1 MNAAECAR
9 QVGEI
14 FALPDTCLKIKEIID
29 HESSSID
36 AIAEVISYDPI
47 LSSKLLRL
55 ANSALYSFPR
65 QVDSVQK
72 AVLLLGE
79 TQVYNLV
86 IASGATEAFG
96 ALNRDVIPLE
106 EFWQHSIHTALIAK
120 YLAAQLGYKRDE
132 PVYLSGLLH
141 NIGELVIAQLQPE
154 LARIC
159 SKLNGHV
166 APWHKQHELLGFTFV
181 DCSIEL
187 LRLWQLPERIC
198 LPLVQLDQPQW
209 SEPDKLGL
217 LLHVARCLALSEA
230 NKDKF
235 HLFDLID
242 KNALTVLD
250 LKKSD
255 LDEASNYAF
264 LEGMAIL
271 SLLNPA
277 LVAIF

>member
-29 HESSSID
+29 KESTSID
-36 AIAEVISYDPI
+36 EIAEIISYDPV

-86 IASGATEAFG
+86 IASGATEAFS
-96 ALNRDVIPLE
+96 ALQADVIALDK
-106 EFWQHSIHTALIAK
+106 FWEHSIRTALIAK
-120 YLAAQLGYKRDE
+120 HLATRLGMRRDE

-141 NIGELVIAQLQPE
+141 NIGELVIAQILPDI
-154 LARIC
+154 ARVCAKPVTGI
-159 SKLNGHV
+159 K
-166 APWHKQHELLGFTFV
+166 PWQKQHELLGFTYV

-198 LPLVQLDQPQW
+198 QPLIQLDQPTL
-209 SEPDKLGL
+209 SAGDKTSL
-217 LLHVARCLALSEA
+217 LLHLARSLALSEA
-230 NKDKF
+230 NKDHYRLSDF
-235 HLFDLID
+235 ID
-242 KNALTVLD
+242 QPSMEVLALQQA
-250 LKKSD
+250 D
-255 LDEASNYAF
+255 LDDATSYAF

-271 SLLNPA
+271 NLLNPA

>member
-29 HESSSID
+29 KESTSID
-36 AIAEVISYDPI
+36 EIAEVISYDPV

-86 IASGATEAFG
+86 IASGATEAFS
-96 ALNRDVIPLE
+96 ALPDDVIAQDK
-106 EFWQHSIHTALIAK
+106 FWEHSIRTALIAK
-120 YLAAQLGYKRDE
+120 HLAASLGFRRDE

-141 NIGELVIAQLQPE
+141 NIGELVIAQTYPDI
-154 LARIC
+154 ARIC
-159 SKLNGHV
+159 AKPVKSVK
-166 APWHKQHELLGFTFV
+166 PWQKQQELLGFTYV

-198 LPLVQLDQPQW
+198 QSLVQLDQPNL
-209 SEPDKLGL
+209 SGIDKTPL
-217 LLHVARCLALSEA
+217 LLHLSRSLALSAA
-230 NKDKF
+230 NKDQYQ
-235 HLFDLID
+235 LFDFID
-242 KNALTVLD
+242 PQSLPVLG
-250 LKKSD
+250 LNKTD
-255 LDEASNYAF
+255 LDDATSYAF

-271 SLLNPA
+271 NLLNPA